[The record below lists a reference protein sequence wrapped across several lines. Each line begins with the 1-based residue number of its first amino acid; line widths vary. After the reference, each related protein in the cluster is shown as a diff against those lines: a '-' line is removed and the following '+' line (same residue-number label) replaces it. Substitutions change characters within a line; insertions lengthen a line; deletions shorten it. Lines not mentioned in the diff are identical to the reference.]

1 MRFVCNQQVLAKALN
16 IVLKAVTPRTTIPIL
31 KGLLLTVDNNGIL
44 KMIAS
49 DMDLSIERKIQV
61 HSAEEGSI
69 VVSAKLFND
78 IIRKLPND
86 DVEVTEENNT
96 VTIRCLSSEF
106 TIVGQPAEEFPSI
119 GTVNSDER
127 IKFDKAAIKEMIKKT
142 SFSASI
148 EESKGIIVGILIEME
163 DDYLS
168 MVALDGFRMAVT
180 KEKKANNDSK
190 KIVISAKIMNEIY
203 KIFTETVEDEDVEM
217 ILDDKKAVFLM
228 EDTKIVSRIMEGEFI
243 KYKGIIPKEYSS
255 KLIIDR
261 LELLDSIERASLLAR
276 EGRNNLVK
284 LSLEEDGL
292 VITSSSEEG
301 NVIEKVNAHKEGNDL
316 LIGFNAKYII
326 DALKVIDDEE
336 IVMEF
341 GSNVNP
347 CLIKPIEGDQ
357 FLYLILPVRIAA

>member
-1 MRFVCNQQVLAKALN
+1 MKFICNQQVLAKALN

-31 KGLLLTVDNNGIL
+31 KGLLLTVDSNGNL
-44 KMIAS
+44 KMVAS
-49 DMDLSIERKIQV
+49 DMDLSIEKNLQV
-61 HSAEEGSI
+61 QLPEEGSI

-78 IIRKLPND
+78 IIRKLPNE

-96 VTIRCLSSEF
+96 VTIRCLASEF
-106 TIVGQPAEEFPSI
+106 TIVGQSAEEFPSI
-119 GTVNSDER
+119 GSVNSEER
-127 IKFDKAAIKEMIKKT
+127 IKLDKSVIKDMIKKT

-148 EESKGIIVGILIEME
+148 EESKGIIVGILVEME

-168 MVALDGFRMAVT
+168 MVALDGFRMALA
-180 KEKKANNDSK
+180 KEKKSYNENR

-203 KIFTETVEDEDVEM
+203 KIFMETDEDENVEM
-217 ILDDKKAVFLM
+217 ILDDKKAVFLL
-228 EDTKIVSRIMEGEFI
+228 EDTRIVSRIMEGEFI

-255 KLIIDR
+255 KLIVDR

-284 LSLEEDGL
+284 LSLEEGGL

-301 NVIEKVNAHKEGNDL
+301 NVIEKINTHKEGNDL
-316 LIGFNAKYII
+316 VIGFNAKYII
-326 DALKVIDDEE
+326 DALKVINDEE

-347 CLIKPIEGDQ
+347 CLIKPISGDEY
-357 FLYLILPVRIAA
+357 LYLILPVRIAA